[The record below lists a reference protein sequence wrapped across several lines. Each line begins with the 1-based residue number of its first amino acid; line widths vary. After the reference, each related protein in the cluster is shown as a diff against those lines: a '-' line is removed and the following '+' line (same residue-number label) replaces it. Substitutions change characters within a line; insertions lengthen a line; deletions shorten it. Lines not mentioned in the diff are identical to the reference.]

1 MRVWFVIFVRCFQVF
16 SAEVE
21 KEELDGPKDLGRR
34 SKVSMIPCLSCFT
47 LVEAIL

>member
-1 MRVWFVIFVRCFQVF
+1 MF

-34 SKVSMIPCLSCFT
+34 SKVSPICYLSCYA
-47 LVEAIL
+47 LDEAILWSM